1 MKRILFAIIS
11 LSVIIPVY
19 FGGTAHA
26 ALFDGA
32 KGSACG
38 GVALSSDSTVC
49 DPTAEKKANSLLGT
63 ALNIFSVVV
72 GIIAVIMI
80 MVGGLKYITS
90 QGDSAQT
97 NSAKETVLYAA
108 IGLVIVAMAQIIVK
122 FVLKRFTK

>member
-1 MKRILFAIIS
+1 MKRILLAIIS
-11 LSVIIPVY
+11 LSVIIPVI

-38 GVALSSDSTVC
+38 GVVLSADSSTC

-63 ALNIFSVVV
+63 ALNIFSMVV

>member
-1 MKRILFAIIS
+1 MKRILLAIVT
-11 LSVIIPVY
+11 LSAIVPMY

-38 GVALSSDSTVC
+38 GVALNAESTTC
-49 DPTAEKKANSLLGT
+49 DPAAEKKANSLLAT
-63 ALNIFSVVV
+63 ALNIFSIVV

-90 QGDSAQT
+90 GGDAAQT
-97 NSAKETVLYAA
+97 NTAKDTVMYAA
-108 IGLVIVAMAQIIVK
+108 IGLVIVALSQVIVQ
-122 FVLKRFTK
+122 FVLKRFTT

>member
-1 MKRILFAIIS
+1 MKRILLVIATLSAIIP
-11 LSVIIPVY
+11 IY

-32 KGSACG
+32 KGAACG
-38 GVALSSDSTVC
+38 GVALSADSTKC
-49 DPTAEKKANSLLGT
+49 DTGADKKANSLLAT
-63 ALNIFSVVV
+63 ALNIFSIVV

-90 QGDSAQT
+90 QGDAAQT
-97 NSAKETVLYAA
+97 NSAKDTVLYAA
-108 IGLVIVAMAQIIVK
+108 IGLVIVAMSQVIVQ